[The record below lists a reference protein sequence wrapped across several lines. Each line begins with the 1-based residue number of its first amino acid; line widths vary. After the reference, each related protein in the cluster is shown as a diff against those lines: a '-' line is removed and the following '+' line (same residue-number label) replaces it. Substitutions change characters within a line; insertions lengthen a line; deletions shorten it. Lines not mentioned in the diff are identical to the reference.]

1 MRNERTA
8 GIPTLPF
15 FIETRN
21 FISAIPGKSRLDVY
35 LRVPLTF
42 FVFVRNQDPQAGA
55 PFIARGEVDVEIL
68 DSAYRSVAR
77 DLLRRQFESHD
88 ERAAAGAD
96 RFLDAIFSFNL
107 TPGTYGMAVEVNDLE
122 SSRKYPYSGLGAV
135 AKDFSKNELAVSD
148 VVFLPASAANDT
160 APNTPVS
167 FGGDLPP
174 GSSAFGYAELMSGAP
189 ADSIRFSFAV
199 RGIRPGRE
207 PHSPPPADSFSTA
220 TLNRNRFLEPVKTEQ
235 GFVYR
240 VSRLPRS
247 RQYAVWFPI
256 NGDTLEE
263 GDYDLKTVITDGV
276 STLNRTLPFKVR
288 WIDKPRSLRNVQ
300 RAIEALRYIA
310 SDSVMDELRSAS
322 PERQRVLPEEFWR
335 KRAKSGRPGFNPE
348 MAEYYRRVDYAA
360 ENFGTLRDPDGM
372 KTDRGKAYI
381 LYGAP
386 AKIERLL
393 TPGTD
398 PREIWSYPNLRKRL
412 IFVDASHRGE
422 YKLLETQSE
431 GN

>member
-1 MRNERTA
+1 MGTSRYRGDCDSRRSAPLRPEGGFRRRRQTSGRISEKLEIFLISRASRSLTLSAAGILLGALLFSCAHPVRNERTA

-107 TPGTYGMAVEVNDLE
+107 TPGSYGMAVEVNDLE

-199 RGIRPGRE
+199 GGIRTGRE
-207 PHSPPPADSFSTA
+207 
-220 TLNRNRFLEPVKTEQ
+220 
-235 GFVYR
+235 
-240 VSRLPRS
+240 
-247 RQYAVWFPI
+247 
-256 NGDTLEE
+256 
-263 GDYDLKTVITDGV
+263 
-276 STLNRTLPFKVR
+276 
-288 WIDKPRSLRNVQ
+288 
-300 RAIEALRYIA
+300 
-310 SDSVMDELRSAS
+310 
-322 PERQRVLPEEFWR
+322 
-335 KRAKSGRPGFNPE
+335 
-348 MAEYYRRVDYAA
+348 
-360 ENFGTLRDPDGM
+360 
-372 KTDRGKAYI
+372 
-381 LYGAP
+381 
-386 AKIERLL
+386 
-393 TPGTD
+393 
-398 PREIWSYPNLRKRL
+398 
-412 IFVDASHRGE
+412 
-422 YKLLETQSE
+422 
-431 GN
+431 